1 MPVTTR
7 RQSRGLPQP
16 NARDEGE
23 ETSSASRVSINE
35 GGDDDDPMD
44 GPLAKLSSSEV
55 DDDDDDNNGGD
66 DSEDEHVSSLS
77 EGEDSESS
85 EFGEGTVFLHS
96 RPSVRSVIK
105 LCTQP
110 QQCLRLLSQNAVSW
124 RKLRL
129 RKSRRAVL
137 VVGSRAGC
145 RTCCHSPWTFFSR

>member
-23 ETSSASRVSINE
+23 GTSSVNRLSINE

-55 DDDDDDNNGGD
+55 DDDDDDNDGGD

-85 EFGEGTVFLHS
+85 EFGEGTVF
-96 RPSVRSVIK
+96 
-105 LCTQP
+105 CTRVQV
-110 QQCLRLLSQNAVSW
+110 CTVS
-124 RKLRL
+124 
-129 RKSRRAVL
+129 
-137 VVGSRAGC
+137 
-145 RTCCHSPWTFFSR
+145 